1 MKKKISVRR
10 WFGRSHQA
18 TAYGQGPRQSSMGLF
33 FFRGPDPRH
42 AIKKRSGPVARP
54 IGDKASDASL
64 LLNDTK
70 VSWYR
75 LSPTWRLG
83 LVSHGLLG
91 FLIF

>member
-1 MKKKISVRR
+1 MAGAPSVVD
-10 WFGRSHQA
+10 GA
-18 TAYGQGPRQSSMGLF
+18 F

-42 AIKKRSGPVARP
+42 ALKRSGPVARL
-54 IGDKASDASL
+54 IGDKASDAGL
-64 LLNDTK
+64 PRNDTK